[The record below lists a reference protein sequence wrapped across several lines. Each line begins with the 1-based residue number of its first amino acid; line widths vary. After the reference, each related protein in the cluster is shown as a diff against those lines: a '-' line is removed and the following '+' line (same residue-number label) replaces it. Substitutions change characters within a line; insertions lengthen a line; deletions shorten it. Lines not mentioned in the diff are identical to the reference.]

1 MEIMNLKEMS
11 VYLRC
16 SQTTIR
22 RMVRD
27 HELPYFM
34 IRNRYYFRKNSV
46 DEWLKQ
52 KEEENY
58 IEDIFGNEIRKIQ

>member
-27 HELPYFM
+27 RELPYFM